1 MAGYEAAMNISVRS
15 ARRASDSSAME
26 GLARWGLGARAFLYV
41 VLGLLAGA
49 IALGRSHQ
57 EADQQG
63 ALSVLSQQSG
73 GKVLLVLVAIGL
85 FGYALW
91 RLSEAAFGVAGDH
104 GKGPRLQSLVRGIL
118 YTGLGVTTLTVLHS
132 AGTTKSQTSKQQSAS
147 ATLLQHTGGRLLLGV
162 VGVIVVVVGLVM
174 ISDGVRKKFLKFL
187 RTSDMSAQ
195 QRKVVELAGTLGT
208 CARGAIFALAGGL
221 VVEAAARRDAHK
233 ASGLDGAL
241 RTLAAQ
247 PYGKT
252 LLLIAAAGLVIF
264 GLYGFA
270 EARWHKT

>member
-1 MAGYEAAMNISVRS
+1 
-15 ARRASDSSAME
+15 ME

-49 IALGRSHQ
+49 IALGRSNK

-63 ALSVLSQQSG
+63 ALSVLSQQRG

-104 GKGPRLQSLVRGIL
+104 GKGARAQSFIRGIL
-118 YTGLGVTTLTVLHS
+118 YTGLGITTLTVLS
-132 AGTTKSQTSKQQSAS
+132 TAGRTKSQTSKQQGAS
-147 ATLLQHTGGRLLLGV
+147 AMLLQHTGGRLLLGV

-174 ISDGVRKKFLKFL
+174 ISDGIRKKFLKFL
-187 RTSDMSAQ
+187 RTGDMNPH
-195 QRKVVELAGTLGT
+195 QRKFVELSGTIGT
-208 CARGAIFALAGGL
+208 CARGVVFALAGGL
-221 VVEAAARRDAHK
+221 VVEAAARRDPHK

-247 PYGKT
+247 PYGKVM
-252 LLLIAAAGLVIF
+252 LLAAAAGLVVF